1 MTDERHPDGV
11 DGSATPSDGHLSPRG
26 EELTSGELPDTEDYQ
41 VADDQAEELVNAD
54 TTVDDTPDKGDPGDV
69 VIDDPAQLDEAEET
83 ARKARSSR
91 PVRKKRAAGKADAA
105 LRDVEPATASARTAD
120 GLTSN
125 TGNDE
130 VHTPSRS
137 LTQAPV
143 RRKRPATDEDL
154 EGRRKRTT
162 PAMFV
167 RQSVGELRK
176 VRWPTGTETGQYFIV
191 VLVFVLVIIGYVGGL
206 DALFA
211 KALLEFLG

>member
-1 MTDERHPDGV
+1 M
-11 DGSATPSDGHLSPRG
+11 PSDGQLSPRG

-41 VADDQAEELVNAD
+41 VADDQAEELINAD
-54 TTVDDTPDKGDPGDV
+54 TSVDDTPDKGDPGDV
-69 VIDDPAQLDEAEET
+69 VIDDPAQLDEAEDA
-83 ARKARSSR
+83 ARRAHSSR
-91 PVRKKRAAGKADAA
+91 PVRKRRTAGKADAA
-105 LRDVEPATASARTAD
+105 VLDADTATASARTGD
-120 GLTSN
+120 RPTPS
-125 TGNDE
+125 TGNDD

-143 RRKRPATDEDL
+143 RKRRPAADEEL

-176 VRWPTGTETGQYFIV
+176 VRWPSGTETGQYFIV

>member
-1 MTDERHPDGV
+1 MTDERHPDGG
-11 DGSATPSDGHLSPRG
+11 DGSATPSDGQLSPRG

-41 VADDQAEELVNAD
+41 VADDQAEELVNVD

-91 PVRKKRAAGKADAA
+91 PVRKRRAGGKADAA
-105 LRDVEPATASARTAD
+105 LLDAEPARTGD
-120 GLTSN
+120 GLTPS
-125 TGNDE
+125 TGNDD

-143 RRKRPATDEDL
+143 RRRRPATDEDL